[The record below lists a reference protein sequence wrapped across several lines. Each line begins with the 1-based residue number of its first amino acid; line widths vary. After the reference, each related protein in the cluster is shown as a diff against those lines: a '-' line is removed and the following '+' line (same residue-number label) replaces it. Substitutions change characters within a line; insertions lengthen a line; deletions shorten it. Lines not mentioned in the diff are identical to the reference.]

1 MKKMRST
8 RPMNTRTWYRENG
21 QEIGGGYGGRG
32 KKDK

>member
-8 RPMNTRTWYRENG
+8 RPMNTRTWYREKG
-21 QEIGGGYGGRG
+21 QEKEGECGGRG